1 MWKYFV
7 LGLLAGWLIE
17 WVIDWLYWRRTPV
30 PVAAAAS
37 GWANA
42 QPAAADPE
50 SVRSSMAATWR
61 APSATADRVTSPAPV
76 SATGSGESATDE
88 GGTSPPE
95 VESNTGTSTS
105 ADTPAGR
112 VGSDAALGSG
122 GAVSTSSATLTSTAP
137 VYRQEDLEAI
147 DGIDPKTGAAL
158 RSSGITT
165 FAELAVTR
173 VDELARIV
181 ENAGRP
187 PQPGWAATWQAQARL
202 AASGKWAELARMQK
216 EAADSRALPQSGAR
230 EA

>member
-1 MWKYFV
+1 MWKYFI

-17 WVIDWLYWRRTPV
+17 WVIDWLFWRRTPS
-30 PVAAAAS
+30 PVAAAAV
-37 GWANA
+37 GPADA
-42 QPAAADPE
+42 QSAKSAQADPA
-50 SVRSSMAATWR
+50 SVWSPMAGPSR
-61 APSATADRVTSPAPV
+61 APSAAAGRVGIPATVLASGSTESPAN
-76 SATGSGESATDE
+76 GSGTA
-88 GGTSPPE
+88 PPE

-158 RSSGITT
+158 RRSGITT

-173 VDELARIV
+173 LEELARIA
-181 ENAGRP
+181 EDAGRAP
-187 PQPGWAATWQAQARL
+187 ETGSVGTWQVQARL

-216 EAADSRALPQSGAR
+216 EAFNTRALPRSGA
-230 EA
+230 